1 MYDMFGMNYFLQK
14 ENQGMEKAHVT
25 KVFINGF
32 GRIGRLVAR
41 RILKLGAKSGI
52 EIVGINNSEN
62 AEILAYL
69 LAHDSTHGN
78 LQQGLRVL
86 SDGADKVIQVTGHF
100 PWRVYSQRNIE
111 RLPFQGV
118 DVAVESTGKF
128 TKRKDLEK
136 YIRVGVG
143 HVILTAPAKGAE
155 DIDFTVVLGVNEDR
169 LNVGQHRIISNASC
183 TTNCL
188 APVVQVLQENFGV
201 RQGMMNTV
209 HAYTNDQKLQ
219 DVAHKDLRRARAAPI
234 NIIPT
239 STGAARAIGLVLPEL
254 AGRLDGMA
262 LRVPVEDGSCIYL
275 VAELEREVTQEE
287 LVDAFEG
294 ASNTARY
301 NSLTLSRD
309 KLVSRDIIGTEHS
322 AIVDAEYL
330 KVLGGRGRMVQV
342 LAWYDNEWAYAC
354 RVVDLIRYIAQQ
366 KMFEEAR

>member
-1 MYDMFGMNYFLQK
+1 V
-14 ENQGMEKAHVT
+14 H
-25 KVFINGF
+25 
-32 GRIGRLVAR
+32 
-41 RILKLGAKSGI
+41 S
-52 EIVGINNSEN
+52 
-62 AEILAYL
+62 
-69 LAHDSTHGN
+69 
-78 LQQGLRVL
+78 LR
-86 SDGADKVIQVTGHF
+86 SID
-100 PWRVYSQRNIE
+100 E
-111 RLPFQGV
+111 LPLTGV
-118 DVAVESTGKF
+118 DVVVESTGVF
-128 TKRKDLEK
+128 TKRADLEK
-136 YIRVGVG
+136 HLRNGVH
-143 HVILTAPAKGAE
+143 HVVLTAPASSGKDA
-155 DIDFTVVLGVNEDR
+155 DITVVMGVNEQSFDYTR
-169 LNVGQHRIISNASC
+169 HRIISNASC

-188 APVVQVLQENFGV
+188 APVTQVLQENFGV

-219 DVAHKDLRRARAAPI
+219 DVAHKDLRRARAAAI

-239 STGAARAIGLVLPEL
+239 STGAARAIGLVLPSL

-287 LVDAFEG
+287 LVAAFEE

-354 RVVDLIRYIAQQ
+354 RVVDLIQYIGQQ
-366 KMFEEAR
+366 KSS